1 MIDGRLVFGVDI
13 GATNIRV
20 VLANV
25 KGQILVKLSE
35 RTDVKNGPLG
45 ISNQVIRLIRSI
57 RIKDSQLRKI
67 EGVGV
72 GSAGPLHLKRGCLI
86 HPSNIPYDFVPL
98 VEPIE
103 KEFGFKT
110 PLLNDGPAAVMGEH
124 FYSAGLG
131 INNLAYVTIST
142 GIGGG
147 VYVDGHLSGEG
158 WKRS

>member
-1 MIDGRLVFGVDI
+1 M
-13 GATNIRV
+13 
-20 VLANV
+20 
-25 KGQILVKLSE
+25 
-35 RTDVKNGPLG
+35 
-45 ISNQVIRLIRSI
+45 IRSI

-110 PLLNDGPAAVMGEH
+110 RLLNDGPAAVMGEH

-147 VYVDGHLSGEG
+147 VYVDGYFSGEG